1 MTFGSA
7 WKLRLPVHILVGSC
21 LYLLWLWLWLL
32 LLLAGDGWT
41 SGKESGQV
49 WCLLCLL
56 HLLRFKQKW
65 HSREYHLTRLG
76 GEEGGAGQTPRR
88 GRRVEEKK
96 KKESGGYESKQRR
109 GMTFSIRQRQFYA
122 ITSGCRK
129 ERRERPV
136 TERETQGGEKDKT
149 SREICLPD
157 SRRKKCAPAAGR

>member
-1 MTFGSA
+1 MVRSPGRFDVYFVCFIFSDLSRSDT
-7 WKLRLPVHILVGSC
+7 PEN
-21 LYLLWLWLWLL
+21 
-32 LLLAGDGWT
+32 T
-41 SGKESGQV
+41 T
-49 WCLLCLL
+49 L
-56 HLLRFKQKW
+56 HASVER
-65 HSREYHLTRLG
+65 RGGRG
-76 GEEGGAGQTPRR
+76 RRRGEEGGLKR
-88 GRRVEEKK
+88 KK

>member
-1 MTFGSA
+1 MVRSPGRFDVYFVCFIFSDLSRSDT
-7 WKLRLPVHILVGSC
+7 PEN
-21 LYLLWLWLWLL
+21 
-32 LLLAGDGWT
+32 T
-41 SGKESGQV
+41 T
-49 WCLLCLL
+49 L
-56 HLLRFKQKW
+56 HASVER
-65 HSREYHLTRLG
+65 R
-76 GEEGGAGQTPRR
+76 GGAGQTPRR